1 MEATLVGTR
10 WSGGYIAHLK
20 GILCSGGIPPD
31 IEVSVVCSPT
41 AALALGGVDSQAKLL
56 VDERLTPSPW
66 AQARWRR
73 RVLPGL
79 LEEHRADLHF
89 NPSGRLSSH
98 APGPAPRVTMC
109 QNLLP
114 FDRSE
119 IRRFPPLSLERQR
132 QHFRYHIESKSF
144 EQAQGVSFPSR
155 YALEKV
161 EAMGTRLENT
171 AVVPYGVDDRFRRKP
186 SDGGLPASSTILYIS
201 PKYIYKHQW
210 HVAHAVAIL
219 RKRTGVDFRLE
230 LVGSDQPYGSK
241 RLNRAIAELGNPDW
255 IRNIGATPPD
265 EIPNLLH
272 RADLFVWATTVETFG
287 MTLVEA
293 MASGLPI
300 ACSERRPMK
309 DILGDAGVYFD
320 AEDPTSIAGALER
333 LLDDALRNHLARR
346 AYDRSESFSWK
357 KCAEQTFAFFKSVA
371 EAQRAER
378 SQESG

>member
-1 MEATLVGTR
+1 
-10 WSGGYIAHLK
+10 
-20 GILCSGGIPPD
+20 
-31 IEVSVVCSPT
+31 
-41 AALALGGVDSQAKLL
+41 
-56 VDERLTPSPW
+56 
-66 AQARWRR
+66 
-73 RVLPGL
+73 
-79 LEEHRADLHF
+79 
-89 NPSGRLSSH
+89 
-98 APGPAPRVTMC
+98 MC

-119 IRRFPPLSLERQR
+119 IRRFPPLSLEGQR

-144 EQAQGVSFPSR
+144 EQAQGVIFPSR